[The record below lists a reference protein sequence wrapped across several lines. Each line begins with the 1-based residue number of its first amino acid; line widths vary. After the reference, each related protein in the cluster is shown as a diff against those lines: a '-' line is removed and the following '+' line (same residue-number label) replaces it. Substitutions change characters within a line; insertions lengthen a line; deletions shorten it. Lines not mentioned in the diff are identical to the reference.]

1 MTINKILHKC
11 VLAHVYTVLQSDIL
25 FQSFLLY
32 PSRAKASALSFSNHH
47 RNEFEKFKSILQR
60 RHSSFWIQ
68 RSVGSLFKFVGK
80 RRMLHSV
87 LIDLLIYIFY
97 RLVRVIVQ
105 LESDLFLLGRKL
117 LKSDKIYEETGKPV
131 VEILNIIARRDIFN

>member
-1 MTINKILHKC
+1 MFTQFCSRISSSKAFFCISPAQKLLLSHFPTIIETNLK
-11 VLAHVYTVLQSDIL
+11 S
-25 FQSFLLY
+25 S
-32 PSRAKASALSFSNHH
+32 SRFYRDVTQVFGYNARWAAY
-47 RNEFEKFKSILQR
+47 
-60 RHSSFWIQ
+60 SSSWE
-68 RSVGSLFKFVGK
+68 K

-117 LKSDKIYEETGKPV
+117 LKSDQIYEETGKPV

>member
-1 MTINKILHKC
+1 MFTQFCSRISSSKAFFCISPAQK
-11 VLAHVYTVLQSDIL
+11 
-25 FQSFLLY
+25 LL
-32 PSRAKASALSFSNHH
+32 LSHSSNHH

-117 LKSDKIYEETGKPV
+117 WKSDKICEETGKPV